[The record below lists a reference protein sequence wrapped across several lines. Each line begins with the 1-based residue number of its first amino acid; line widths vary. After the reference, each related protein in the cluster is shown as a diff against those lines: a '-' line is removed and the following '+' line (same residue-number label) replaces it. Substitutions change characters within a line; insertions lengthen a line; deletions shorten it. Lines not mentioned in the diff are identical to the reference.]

1 MAFLRIRRKA
11 WARPELEE
19 SNFFINNPSEN
30 KGKWNECFKRK
41 QPIHLELGCG
51 KGTFISKLASQN
63 PNINYIAIDIKS
75 EMLGLTKRNIEKE
88 YKELN
93 REIDNVLIT
102 AQQIELI
109 QDIFDENDVIDRIY
123 INFCN
128 PWPKARHNKKRLT
141 HTRQLEKY
149 KTFLKN
155 GGEIYFKTDDDN
167 LFLASQR
174 YFKEAGFEIQ
184 KLTYNLHSDGD
195 LGIFWNKKVIGE
207 NEYNDWTKAGLQ
219 YWLNTNNDSEGHE
232 GYLSYINSE
241 L

>member
-1 MAFLRIRRKA
+1 MRIRRKA

-19 SNFFINNPSEN
+19 SNFFVDIPADN
-30 KGKWNECFKRK
+30 KGKWASCFSKQ
-41 QPIHLELGCG
+41 QPIYMELGCG
-51 KGTFISKLASQN
+51 KGTFISKLACENS
-63 PNINYIAIDIKS
+63 NINYIAIDIKS

-88 YKELN
+88 YSKSN

-102 AQQIELI
+102 AQEIELI
-109 QDIFDENDVIDRIY
+109 QNVFDENDVVDRIY

-141 HTRQLEKY
+141 HTKQLEKY
-149 KTFLKN
+149 KIFLKP

-184 KLTYNLHSDGD
+184 KLTYDLHSEKDIENIETEHEIMFTNQ
-195 LGIFWNKKVIGE
+195 GIKIKALVAKKI
-207 NEYNDWTKAGLQ
+207 
-219 YWLNTNNDSEGHE
+219 
-232 GYLSYINSE
+232 
-241 L
+241 